1 MILEYEYFKNLL
13 NKKLFKNNY
22 NDLFRK
28 IAESPDRYVGIFRP
42 TKPKTKLIQNITQS
56 HEIRFGDA
64 LEFLFEKYFEAKG
77 FTLYPKRFRNKKDKE
92 YNIDQLFG
100 KENTLFMI
108 EQKVRDDHDSTKK
121 VGQFNNFENKY
132 YELTQIYPE
141 HDIMPIMWFI
151 DNSLS
156 KNRKYYQTE
165 MDEMKEDYGINC
177 HLFYGDEIFAEKG
190 GISDFSLEIWT
201 EILAYLQL
209 WKNTLPDMHEVNFNL
224 KANEVFEEIKDLSP
238 NIFRKVLNNKEIIEQ
253 IFPVIFPTGK
263 TLNLLMNYFKGQET
277 TIYQTLATLTSNI
290 LKRYVK

>member
-1 MILEYEYFKNLL
+1 M
-13 NKKLFKNNY
+13 
-22 NDLFRK
+22 
-28 IAESPDRYVGIFRP
+28 
-42 TKPKTKLIQNITQS
+42 
-56 HEIRFGDA
+56 
-64 LEFLFEKYFEAKG
+64 EFIFEKYFAAKY
-77 FTLYPKRFRNKKDKE
+77 FTIYPKRFRNKEDKE

-108 EQKVRDDHDSTKK
+108 EQKVRDDHDNTKK
-121 VGQFNNFENKY
+121 IGQFNNFENKY
-132 YELTQIYPE
+132 NELTKIYPN
-141 HDIMPIMWFI
+141 HNIVPIMWFI

-165 MDEMKEDYGINC
+165 MDKMKEDYGINC

-209 WKNTLPDMHEVNFNL
+209 WKNTLPDMPEVNFDL

-238 NIFRKVLNNKEIIEQ
+238 NIFRKILNNKEIIEQ
-253 IFPVIFPTGK
+253 IFPVIFPTGE

-277 TIYQTLATLTSNI
+277 TIYQTLAKLISNI
-290 LKRYVK
+290 IKKVY